1 MGLLGK
7 LKGELVDIIE
17 WLEDSRTTLAWRFP
31 RYNNE
36 IKNGAQLIVREGQQ
50 AVFVYRGKI
59 ADKFMPGNYELV
71 TENMPVLSTLQ
82 GWKHG
87 FNSPFRSEVYFIN
100 TRPVTELR
108 WGTPQPLT
116 IRDPDF
122 GMVQLRA
129 NGLCIIKIADPEIF
143 LREII
148 GSDSEVDL
156 EEVTELL
163 RRLVAQAFA
172 DLVGTLGMGA
182 IDLQSKNAEVA
193 AKLKAMVAERVDDE
207 YGLAVADIAITM
219 GLPEEITAAMTA
231 GVARGVETKGYV
243 GNVGDVGRLQQ
254 VRTADAVLAAAQN
267 DGGAGSMV
275 GAGVGLALG
284 QQMAGALAQ
293 PAAGGPAGPPPPPS
307 AALFHV
313 DGGAGQ
319 ASGPYGIA
327 QLQAA
332 LAAGQISAGTLIWTN
347 GMAGWAPA
355 GTVQALAGLF
365 AGPPPLPPTGPPAPP
380 PPPSAAQEGMP

>member
-17 WLEDSRTTLAWRFP
+17 WLDDSRTTLAWRFP
-31 RYNNE
+31 RYHNE
-36 IKNGAQLIVREGQQ
+36 IKNGAELIVREGQQ
-50 AVFVYRGKI
+50 AVFVYRGTI
-59 ADKFMPGNYELV
+59 ADRFLPGDYTLV
-71 TENMPVLSTLQ
+71 SENLPILSTLQ

-148 GSDSEVDL
+148 GTDSEVDL
-156 EEVTELL
+156 EEITELL

-172 DLVGTLGMGA
+172 DLVGGLGLGA
-182 IDLQSKNAEVA
+182 IELQSRNAEVA
-193 AKLKAMVAERVDDE
+193 GKLRALVAERVDDE

-243 GNVGDVGRLQQ
+243 GNVGDVGRLAQ
-254 VRTADAVLAAAQN
+254 VRAADATLAAAQN
-267 DGGAGSMV
+267 EGGGAGSMV

-293 PAAGGPAGPPPPPS
+293 PAAPGGPPPPPS

-313 DGGAGQ
+313 DAGGGRTG
-319 ASGPYGIA
+319 GPFGIA
-327 QLQAA
+327 QLQAGI
-332 LAAGQISAGTLIWTN
+332 AAGTFSAATLVWTN
-347 GMAGWAPA
+347 GMAAWAPA
-355 GTVQALAGLF
+355 GSVPALAALF
-365 AGPPPLPPTGPPAPP
+365 AGPPPLPPTPPTPP
-380 PPPSAAQEGMP
+380 PPPSAG